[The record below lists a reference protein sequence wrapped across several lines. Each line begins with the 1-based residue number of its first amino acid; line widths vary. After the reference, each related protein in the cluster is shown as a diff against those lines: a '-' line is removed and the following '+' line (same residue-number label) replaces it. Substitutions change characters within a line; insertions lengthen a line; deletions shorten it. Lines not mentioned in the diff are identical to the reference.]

1 MTTSKVRRTYKDV
14 KAVILF
20 EALAAFLALIAAGTW
35 YRVTQ
40 ALDDKG
46 VASPRFNIAL
56 FHAATATM
64 LTLGLAGIAGLLFLI
79 V

>member
-1 MTTSKVRRTYKDV
+1 M

-20 EALAAFLALIAAGTW
+20 QSLAAFLALTAAVSW
-35 YRVTQ
+35 FRVTR

-46 VASPRFNIAL
+46 ATSSRFNIAL
-56 FHAATATM
+56 NQAATATM
-64 LTLGLAGIAGLLFLI
+64 LTLGLAGVAGLLFLM